1 MLTGLL
7 LLVTSKLLLL
17 FLSTWKRRCFKT
29 NNRALAAV
37 RLCPYPAIST
47 RLFQQCRQNCTR
59 YSSRFHCAV
68 QCSTCTAVEC
78 SAVQF
83 SVQYSAPESYS
94 LERGY
99 SRDFS
104 KVFQKPLD
112 SVPVRPAP
120 VRSLS
125 RPLGPGDIWYVRILL
140 LCFCGSTCWA
150 NHFSSGTGRV
160 VGGFTDD
167 VFCVFCDYL
176 FTSKN
181 ITPTKNKLTKKTWAE
196 GKNGPTRK
204 MSQKSQRCCYAL

>member
-37 RLCPYPAIST
+37 KLCPYPAIST

-94 LERGY
+94 LERGGLEQ
-99 SRDFS
+99 RFLKGFS
-104 KVFQKPLD
+104 ETSWQCTGTSSTCQESFSTYWAGRHMIRSHLAFMLLRFHLLSQPLLFWN
-112 SVPVRPAP
+112 
-120 VRSLS
+120 RSCGGWFHRWRLLRLLQLFVYFKTTLLPPENKINKKNLS
-125 RPLGPGDIWYVRILL
+125 RR
-140 LCFCGSTCWA
+140 
-150 NHFSSGTGRV
+150 
-160 VGGFTDD
+160 
-167 VFCVFCDYL
+167 
-176 FTSKN
+176 
-181 ITPTKNKLTKKTWAE
+181 
-196 GKNGPTRK
+196 
-204 MSQKSQRCCYAL
+204 